1 MNPSSNRRVL
11 IVDDNEDIHDDF
23 RRILQ
28 PRVDT
33 SELDDLEAML
43 LGEAPAVPRPPT
55 FELTSAYQGAEALEK
70 VREALKAGTPYAL
83 AFMDMRMPPGWDGVE
98 TLSRIWREDPN
109 LQAVICSAYSDFS
122 WESISAR
129 FGQTD
134 RFLILKKPFDAVEV
148 RQMACALVEK
158 WAHHAASQ
166 QAEQALHGN
175 EARLRA
181 LLQVLPDALL
191 RVAADGTCLDFQPS
205 REAVPAPRLAFPPGG
220 RLASSLPAH
229 VARELLAWLGQALRG
244 GPARVLEFELPVDG
258 ETRCIEARIAAIDP
272 AEAFVLLRDVTA
284 PQRAGAS
291 ASHLRP

>member
-1 MNPSSNRRVL
+1 MTMNPQLNRRIL

-33 SELDDLEAML
+33 TELDDLEVML
-43 LGEAPAVPRPPT
+43 LGESSAAPRPPT
-55 FELTSAYQGAEALEK
+55 FALTSAYQGAEALAK
-70 VREALKAGTPYAL
+70 VREAQKDGNPYAL
-83 AFMDMRMPPGWDGVE
+83 AFIDMRMPPGWDGVE
-98 TLSRIWREDPN
+98 TLSRIWQEDPR

-122 WESISAR
+122 WESVSAR

-158 WAHHAASQ
+158 WAHGTTHQ
-166 QAEQALHGN
+166 HAEQALN
-175 EARLRA
+175 RSEAQLRG

-191 RVAADGTCLDFQPS
+191 RVTADGTCLEFQPS
-205 REAVPAPRLAFPPGG
+205 RESTPASQLVFPRGGNLADV
-220 RLASSLPAH
+220 LPVD
-229 VARELLAWLGQALRG
+229 VARGLLAHLGQSLCG
-244 GPARVLEFELPVDG
+244 STARVFEFELALEGGP
-258 ETRCIEARIAAIDP
+258 RCFEARLAPIHP

-284 PQRAGAS
+284 QKR
-291 ASHLRP
+291 SHEIPRT

>member
-1 MNPSSNRRVL
+1 MTMNPHPNKRIL

-43 LGEAPAVPRPPT
+43 LGEAPVTPRPPA
-55 FELTSAYQGAEALEK
+55 FELASAYQGAEALAK
-70 VREALKAGTPYAL
+70 VRQSLKDGTPYAL
-83 AFMDMRMPPGWDGVE
+83 AFIDMRMPPGWDGVE
-98 TLSRIWREDPN
+98 TLSRIWQEDPR

-122 WESISAR
+122 WESVSAR

-158 WAHHAASQ
+158 WTHGTASQ
-166 QAEQALHGN
+166 RAEQALTRS
-175 EARLRA
+175 EAHLRG

-191 RVAADGTCLDFQPS
+191 RVAADGTCLEFQPS
-205 REAVPAPRLAFPPGG
+205 QDATQAPRLVFPRGG
-220 RLASSLPAH
+220 TLADTLPVDTARGLLAH
-229 VARELLAWLGQALRG
+229 VGQTLGG
-244 GPARVLEFELPVDG
+244 DMARVFEFELPLAG
-258 ETRCIEARIAAIDP
+258 EVRCFEARLAPINP

-284 PQRAGAS
+284 RKR
-291 ASHLRP
+291 LT

>member
-1 MNPSSNRRVL
+1 MTMNPNPNRRILV
-11 IVDDNEDIHDDF
+11 VDDNEDIHDDF

-33 SELDDLEAML
+33 TELDDLEAML
-43 LGEAPAVPRPPT
+43 LGEASAAPRPPT
-55 FELTSAYQGAEALEK
+55 FELTSAYQGAEALAK

-83 AFMDMRMPPGWDGVE
+83 VFMDMRMPPGWDGIE
-98 TLSRIWREDPN
+98 TLSRIWQEDPR

-122 WESISAR
+122 WESVSAR

-158 WAHHAASQ
+158 WSHGSVSQ
-166 QAEQALHGN
+166 HAEQALHRS
-175 EARLRA
+175 EAHLRG

-191 RVAADGTCLDFQPS
+191 RVAADGTCLEFQAS
-205 REAVPAPRLAFPPGG
+205 RDAAPAPRLVFPRGGNLADVLPVDIVRGLLAHVGRTPGG
-220 RLASSLPAH
+220 DA
-229 VARELLAWLGQALRG
+229 
-244 GPARVLEFELPVDG
+244 ARVFEFELPLEGGV
-258 ETRCIEARIAAIDP
+258 RCFEARIAPLHP

-284 PQRAGAS
+284 RRRA
-291 ASHLRP
+291 P